1 MATDH
6 AHCDLS
12 GHWKDKKRAKLLF
25 VDVVVFVV
33 IVIVVAMILVKI
45 VRSLYI
51 FKYIILKGQMLRN
64 HGEVG
69 VGGGCIAL
77 ASMKRQKRNL

>member
-25 VDVVVFVV
+25 VDVVVIVV

-51 FKYIILKGQMLRN
+51 FNILY
-64 HGEVG
+64 
-69 VGGGCIAL
+69 
-77 ASMKRQKRNL
+77 

>member
-1 MATDH
+1 MAMDH

-25 VDVVVFVV
+25 VDVVVIVV
-33 IVIVVAMILVKI
+33 IVIVVAMILVK
-45 VRSLYI
+45 RGLYI
-51 FKYIILKGQMLRN
+51 FNILILKGQMLRN
-64 HGEVG
+64 HGEVE

-77 ASMKRQKRNL
+77 ASMKRQKRNF

>member
-12 GHWKDKKRAKLLF
+12 GHWKDKTHLKRAKLLF
-25 VDVVVFVV
+25 MDVVVIVV

-51 FKYIILKGQMLRN
+51 FNILY
-64 HGEVG
+64 
-69 VGGGCIAL
+69 
-77 ASMKRQKRNL
+77 